1 MLNKEDIPQQMTLPF
16 DVETSQLK
24 AEIISFAARKESIL
38 ASQAAS
44 KKVGQATESEILKR
58 VLERADRLSWYK

>member
-1 MLNKEDIPQQMTLPF
+1 MSNREDIPQQMTLPF
-16 DVETSQLK
+16 DMGTPQLK

-38 ASQAAS
+38 ASQAVS
-44 KKVGQATESEILKR
+44 KNVVQATESEILKR